1 MTPAWARTPSRSN
14 TTRTRNPVSYH
25 MKGLTYLLAAFSC
38 GYTAQCLAGMAGL
51 IPGPFFVAGFV
62 AAVYTLSQAYTKSPS
77 SRRCCKRK

>member
-1 MTPAWARTPSRSN
+1 MTARIYCSGSANN
-14 TTRTRNPVSYH
+14 TTRIRNPLSYH

-62 AAVYTLSQAYTKSPS
+62 AAIYTLSQAYTSPS
-77 SRRCCKRK
+77 RRRR